1 MTKEEKLAF
10 EYGKTFDTS
19 IVPEGWQ
26 VCCAFD
32 VRMNSLISE
41 ARSRSG
47 HTRNH
52 RNMKA
57 WYDGLAS
64 KEGKTNEKDNV

>member
-10 EYGKTFDTS
+10 D
-19 IVPEGWQ
+19 
-26 VCCAFD
+26 A
-32 VRMNSLISE
+32 RMNSLISE